1 MADARKTKAQLLTE
15 LTALRQKVA
24 ELEKSQIEQKPF
36 ANMGNVREANRNL
49 EITIQ
54 SSPLAI
60 IVVDNEDK
68 VRVWNPAAEHMF
80 GWKQQEVMG
89 QSIPTIPD
97 NEKDEFNRIRK
108 PVDQQQVVA
117 IQRTRR
123 RKKDGSVIDVSI
135 SVAPVT
141 DTDGHVIGRMGIL
154 ADITEHVRAEENLRE
169 SEEKFRSILEIIDEG
184 YYELD
189 LAGNITFFN
198 KSLPIILGYPEE
210 EMKGLNYCQ
219 YMDEKNIKKAFK
231 IYNDVYHT
239 GKLARLRRGEI
250 RRKDGNKIFVELSI
264 SLMRDSS
271 GKPIGFR
278 GTVHDITERR
288 RSEEDLY
295 AVKELY
301 QTLAER
307 SFAGIY
313 VVQDGKFRFINSNAA
328 SYAGYKREELVDQEA
343 GQLVHPEDSEKVR
356 KNSGAMLRGEI
367 TAPYEF
373 RIITKQGET
382 RWIIETI
389 TSISYEGTRAI
400 LGNSM
405 EITDRKRTEEALRE
419 SQKRMSDII
428 EFLPDAALIIDVD
441 GRVMAW
447 NRAIEKMTG
456 VKAEQMLGK
465 GNYEYSLPFYG
476 TRRPILID
484 LALKPEP
491 EFERKYAGI
500 TRDGD
505 YVYGEAHMPAL
516 RGGAV
521 FLWGSAAALRDSEGR
536 VIGAIETIRDI
547 TDRKQMEEEI
557 KALSITDPLTGL
569 YNRRG
574 FLTLAEQQLKIAE
587 RTKNELMLLFADLDG
602 MKWINDHLGHQRG
615 DEALVEAAD
624 VFKEVFRQSDIV
636 ARMGG
641 DEFAVLALGS
651 SVENS
656 DILKDRLQQ
665 QISIHNHRENR
676 DYALSV
682 SIGMLYSD
690 PKSLSSLD
698 DLMSRA
704 DALMYEQKR
713 NKRAKNSVHDL

>member
-1 MADARKTKAQLLTE
+1 MKSKEKPNMADARKTKAQLLTE

-271 GKPIGFR
+271 GNHRTQTVR
-278 GTVHDITERR
+278 GRFVCC
-288 RSEEDLY
+288 
-295 AVKELY
+295 KG
-301 QTLAER
+301 TLPDP
-307 SFAGIY
+307 G
-313 VVQDGKFRFINSNAA
+313 
-328 SYAGYKREELVDQEA
+328 
-343 GQLVHPEDSEKVR
+343 
-356 KNSGAMLRGEI
+356 GEI
-367 TAPYEF
+367 IC
-373 RIITKQGET
+373 RHLCG
-382 RWIIETI
+382 
-389 TSISYEGTRAI
+389 
-400 LGNSM
+400 
-405 EITDRKRTEEALRE
+405 
-419 SQKRMSDII
+419 
-428 EFLPDAALIIDVD
+428 
-441 GRVMAW
+441 
-447 NRAIEKMTG
+447 
-456 VKAEQMLGK
+456 
-465 GNYEYSLPFYG
+465 
-476 TRRPILID
+476 
-484 LALKPEP
+484 
-491 EFERKYAGI
+491 AG
-500 TRDGD
+500 
-505 YVYGEAHMPAL
+505 
-516 RGGAV
+516 
-521 FLWGSAAALRDSEGR
+521 W
-536 VIGAIETIRDI
+536 
-547 TDRKQMEEEI
+547 
-557 KALSITDPLTGL
+557 
-569 YNRRG
+569 
-574 FLTLAEQQLKIAE
+574 
-587 RTKNELMLLFADLDG
+587 
-602 MKWINDHLGHQRG
+602 
-615 DEALVEAAD
+615 
-624 VFKEVFRQSDIV
+624 
-636 ARMGG
+636 
-641 DEFAVLALGS
+641 
-651 SVENS
+651 
-656 DILKDRLQQ
+656 
-665 QISIHNHRENR
+665 
-676 DYALSV
+676 
-682 SIGMLYSD
+682 
-690 PKSLSSLD
+690 
-698 DLMSRA
+698 
-704 DALMYEQKR
+704 
-713 NKRAKNSVHDL
+713 